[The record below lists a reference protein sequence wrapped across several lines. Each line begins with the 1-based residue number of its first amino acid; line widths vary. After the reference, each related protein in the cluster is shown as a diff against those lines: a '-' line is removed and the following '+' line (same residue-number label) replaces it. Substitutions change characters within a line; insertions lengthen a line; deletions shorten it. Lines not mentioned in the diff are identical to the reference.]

1 MTATFIFFDNK
12 HRHLMGRGLW
22 FRFGRQEKNADASE
36 RDFRFPMEL
45 RFKVPQNGL
54 FDCYFRA
61 LLRLTRQMLNA
72 RVQHLPEC
80 LKKLDA

>member
-1 MTATFIFFDNK
+1 MTGISIFFENK
-12 HRHLMGRGLW
+12 HQRPMGRGTW
-22 FRFGRQEKNADASE
+22 FRFNREERNADTSGRPIRLHAE
-36 RDFRFPMEL
+36 RQCEA
-45 RFKVPQNGL
+45 FKMNL